1 MILMESEASLI
12 EQIETDIDQ
21 LDLLGMQENVE
32 KERIEEVI
40 ARIKG
45 LARQYVE
52 LLDSIMEQQIQETES
67 LFALTL
73 EEELDK
79 RKMILTHVTNKKNC
93 IIELFKDIKEIEV
106 AAPLQQFVDAII
118 IQATN
123 QVTDYERD
131 VKLVETQFEKIKE
144 AETKEAELK
153 SKKSQAHIRMTNL
166 RNSQMSF
173 ADLNAEFMTICSHFL
188 DANHAEEIDFP
199 NLMAKRDALTKRR
212 KRLMENLK
220 LAHSAKDAEGYVVA
234 YEGYIKTNQLE
245 LDKVD
250 EKKVLHLIRKIVMG
264 SPIDSYETLT
274 SRTLNVQKLINSR
287 VAKVGKLYE
296 AGVVTREDYET
307 FASQVDFSKI
317 YERLSEVAE
326 IERCEKQIRQAENG
340 LQHTRDHIKGK
351 DELETIFIERAKA
364 RGRIPAIPE
373 KPEILFE
380 DENVISGKKK
390 KRRKIISVEP
400 AKAHI
405 VEKIDKMKQW
415 LISSLNS
422 MTNISKKIGN
432 QIRKMIT
439 VPEKYKPSIG
449 DKIKLGEKAA
459 IFTNP
464 MDVIEQKDQKDAK
477 SIGLTE
483 LDLYVTRG
491 AILDYTGTPIYMTTD
506 YGIDLETIAKNMNLE
521 IGTYNIALGC
531 SIGDSEGKF
540 MAVANDQL
548 NPNIEKG
555 WINAT
560 DINIMVI
567 NQLNKELK
575 KGGMSK

>member
-1 MILMESEASLI
+1 MESEASLI